1 MWNIAVTAH
10 MMHYRVIPTQRLGT
24 EVRHAP
30 RSHAPKLAVM
40 GARYPGGREG
50 AKMGTGLRFRKIDLH
65 VHTPASNC
73 FPDKN
78 VSPDDLVDAALSRG
92 LHAIAITDH
101 HTGEWI
107 DRVKQAA
114 KDKELVAFPGVEI
127 TASEGCH
134 IVALMDPRK
143 GTKDIDDLLSALDI
157 MPDQRGRADTVCKH
171 SAFDIV
177 ETITARDGLAIL
189 AHVDGPRGILECLKP
204 GPLKLLVDGAP
215 YVAMETSSG
224 TLPPS
229 LAQDG
234 GFVRRPPCYQASDNP
249 DPNDPKKHACNGI
262 GARYSHFKLDETI
275 TLESLRQCFVDPTV
289 RICGMESMVHAAF
302 PRIISLRASDGF
314 LRYQN
319 IRFHQGLNSIIGG
332 KGVGKSLIVEFLRF
346 ALDQPSSETEI
357 LKDHRG
363 KLEKRLGR
371 LNSVEVICE
380 TPSGTQYKITRTLDG
395 PCECIALPSGEAYNG
410 SIRELFPILAY
421 SQTEVIKI
429 SENKDAQ
436 LELIDSFTDTRP
448 YVNSIAALDELLLD
462 NDRLLAE
469 AIQAERNLEA
479 YKKDLHTVKGL
490 LMETDKQLAGGGM
503 ETALFNEF
511 KVLEAKKQTLEA
523 QQAYLRHIREV
534 TASAYQQ
541 VEGELPPSP
550 ATEQEQDSDVSAVH
564 QECVDA
570 RNLVLQT
577 LKELSDR
584 LDRQIGLIAGRIK
597 SWHSVY
603 DKKEKE
609 YQDALGEQQ
618 QRKELEV
625 RRRRL
630 LQQFEETKAK
640 VNACEDKASA
650 LDQLDQRR
658 TKLLDK
664 LDEAHLAFFTER
676 KGVFDRLAERSN
688 GKLRLQLS
696 HASNRQQF
704 RDQLRELVR
713 GSGARVV
720 DIDAIAE
727 KMMPRQFVSLVRR
740 RAAQELAD
748 RAEITVNAAQT
759 IIERLWS
766 GETIQ
771 PVLSLEHS
779 CYPEDTPSIEF
790 RKDDGQYAPLTE
802 LSVGQKCTALLIIA
816 LSEGTRPVIIDQP
829 EDALDIT
836 TVWEDVSKKLRQGK
850 HKRQFIL
857 TTHNPTVAV
866 ASDSD
871 MFIVLRSGSKQANVK
886 CLGAI
891 EHPDVRKA
899 VIQHLEG
906 GEEPYR
912 LRRYKYNIDV

>member
-1 MWNIAVTAH
+1 
-10 MMHYRVIPTQRLGT
+10 
-24 EVRHAP
+24 
-30 RSHAPKLAVM
+30 
-40 GARYPGGREG
+40 
-50 AKMGTGLRFRKIDLH
+50 MGTGLWFRKVDLH

-73 FPDKN
+73 FRDKS
-78 VSPDDLVDAALSRG
+78 VSPDDLVNAALSRG

-101 HTGEWI
+101 HTGDWI
-107 DRVKQAA
+107 DRVKRAA
-114 KDKELVAFPGVEI
+114 EGKGLTVFPGVEI

-134 IVALMDPRK
+134 VVALMDPGK
-143 GTKDIDDLLSALDI
+143 GTKDVDDLLSALDI
-157 MPDQRGRADTVCKH
+157 TPDQRGRADTICNH

-177 ETITARDGLAIL
+177 GTIAARDGLAIL
-189 AHVDGPRGILECLKP
+189 AHVDGPKGVLESLR
-204 GPLKLLVDGAP
+204 PLPLRRLINDAP
-215 YVAMETSSG
+215 YIAMETSSG
-224 TLPPS
+224 TLPPTLTKDS
-229 LAQDG
+229 
-234 GFVRRPPCYQASDNP
+234 GFLRCPTCYRASDNP
-249 DPNDPKKHACNGI
+249 DPNDPKKHSCNSI
-262 GARYSHFKLDETI
+262 GAKYSHFKFDAAI
-275 TLESLRQCFVDPTV
+275 TLEGLRQCFVDPTV
-289 RICGMESMVHAAF
+289 RICRMESMEHTVF

-346 ALDQPSSETEI
+346 ALDQPSSEREI
-357 LKDHRG
+357 LRDHRG
-363 KLEKRLGR
+363 KLEKRLGP

-380 TPSGTQYKITRTLDG
+380 MPSGTQYKITRTLDG

-410 SIRELFPILAY
+410 SISELFPILAY
-421 SQTEVIKI
+421 SQSEVIKI

-448 YVNSIAALDELLLD
+448 YVNRIAALEELLLD
-462 NDRLLAE
+462 NDRRLAE

-479 YKKDLHTVKGL
+479 YKKDLDTVRGL
-490 LMETDKQLAGGGM
+490 LMEIDKQLAGGGI

-511 KVLEAKKQTLEA
+511 KVLEAKKQTLET
-523 QQAYLRHIREV
+523 QQAYLHHLKQV
-534 TASAYQQ
+534 AANAYQE
-541 VEGELPPSP
+541 VEGELPPCLT
-550 ATEQEQDSDVSAVH
+550 TELELDSDVSAVR
-564 QECVDA
+564 QRCVDA
-570 RNLVLQT
+570 RNVVLQT
-577 LKELSDR
+577 LKQLSDE
-584 LDRQIGLIAGRIK
+584 LDRQVDLVAGRIRD
-597 SWHSVY
+597 WYPVFE
-603 DKKEKE
+603 KKGKE
-609 YQDALGEQQ
+609 YQSALGEQQ
-618 QRKELEV
+618 QRKELEA

-630 LQQFEETKAK
+630 LQQSNEAKAK
-640 VNACEDKASA
+640 VNACEDKASTLDE
-650 LDQLDQRR
+650 LDQIRE
-658 TKLLDK
+658 KLLDE
-664 LDEAHLAFFTER
+664 LDDAHLAFFSER

-704 RDQLRELVR
+704 QDHLRELVR
-713 GSGARVV
+713 GSGARAV

-740 RAAQELAD
+740 RAVQDLAAQ
-748 RAEITVNAAQT
+748 AEITVNAAQT

-771 PVLSLEHS
+771 PMLSLEHS

-829 EDALDIT
+829 EDAMDIT

-871 MFIVLRSGSKQANVK
+871 MFIVLRSTSEQANVK

-891 EHPDVRKA
+891 EHSDVRKA

-912 LRRYKYNIDV
+912 LRRYKYNIDI